1 MKVSGGQAEDGIV
14 FGNTYDKYKP
24 KKGIVKWIMDGFDKS
39 LSELVAKASPG
50 TIHEVGCGEGFWVM
64 KWAAE
69 GKAVRG
75 SDFATG
81 AINMAKAEARDRGL
95 DADVFSVKSVYDL
108 SQETD
113 TADLIVCC
121 EVLEHVEDPA
131 AALKAIQSL
140 KSQSVILSVPREPI
154 WCALN
159 MARGKYI
166 SDLGNTP
173 GHIQHWSKRKFT
185 NFVSEYFDIDEVRSP
200 LPWTMLLCKPKT

>member
-24 KKGIVKWIMDGFDKS
+24 KKGIVKWIMDGFDNS
-39 LSELVAKASPG
+39 LSELVARASPD

-69 GKAVRG
+69 GKTVRG

-81 AINMAKAEARDRGL
+81 AIDMAKTEAKDRGL
-95 DADVFSVKSVYDL
+95 DADLFSVRSVYDL

-140 KSQSVILSVPREPI
+140 NSKSVILSVPREPI

-159 MARGKYI
+159 MVRGKYI
-166 SDLGNTP
+166 SDMGNTP
-173 GHIQHWSKRKFT
+173 GHIQHWSKRKFV
-185 NFVSEYFDIDEVRSP
+185 NFVSEYFDVEEVRSP
-200 LPWTMLLCKPKT
+200 LPWTMLLCKQKA